1 MNVYLVRCL
10 TLLALCSL
18 AIFKTV
24 SAESTNAHKM
34 TGKITVL
41 KAARLL
47 DVKSGT
53 VVSNPTVII
62 SGERIVSVGS
72 NLAFPPDAKIVD
84 LGDVTLLPGLID
96 SHTHL
101 LQNLSYPLSEM
112 IDESGSMVQNIST
125 NSVAKR
131 ALLGAAMGKEDLDA
145 GITTVRDLGNSG
157 INGDVALRDAINLDW
172 VQGPRIAAST
182 RALSATGGQFDS
194 LSKEMQ
200 GFVDQEYA
208 VISGVEEARKA
219 VRMAL
224 YDGANQIKVI
234 VDTGPRV
241 LSLEEM
247 QVIVAEA
254 HRAGRPVA
262 AHATTEQ
269 STAIAAQAGVNSI
282 EHAYSVSDDVLKLMA
297 KKGIFLVP
305 TDFPDWFYLGK
316 NESELNDVDRERLVR
331 IDNFTNH
338 SRDRLKRAIAAGVK
352 IAFGSDAYYKVPGLT
367 RGNISLLPLRTYIEA
382 GMSPLEVIRAATIGS
397 AELIGWQDRI
407 GTIEAGKFAD
417 IIAVPGNPLE
427 NERLLERVSFVMK
440 GGKVVKQ

>member
-1 MNVYLVRCL
+1 MNGYLVRCL
-10 TLLALCSL
+10 TLMLVFSL
-18 AIFKTV
+18 TMLDAI
-24 SAESTNAHKM
+24 SAESTNSNKLA
-34 TGKITVL
+34 GKITVL

-47 DVKSGT
+47 DVRAGIIIN
-53 VVSNPTVII
+53 NPIVII
-62 SGERIVSVGS
+62 SGERIISAGK
-72 NLAFPPDAKIVD
+72 NLTIPPDAQIID
-84 LGDVTLLPGLID
+84 LGDVTLLPGLVD

-101 LQNLSYPLSEM
+101 LQNLSFSLSEI

-131 ALLGAAMGKEDLDA
+131 VLLGAAMGREDLEA

-157 INGDVALRDAINLDW
+157 INGDIALRDAINLGW

-182 RALSATGGQFDS
+182 RALSAAGGQFEG
-194 LSKEMQ
+194 LSKDMQ
-200 GFVDQEYA
+200 SIVDQEYA
-208 VISGVEEARKA
+208 VVSGVEEARKA
-219 VRMAL
+219 VRAAL
-224 YDGANQIKVI
+224 FDGANQIKVI

-247 QVIVAEA
+247 QIIVAEA
-254 HRAGRPVA
+254 HRADRPVA

-269 STAIAAQAGVNSI
+269 ATAIAAQAGVNSI
-282 EHAYSVSDDVLKLMA
+282 EHAYSISDDVLKMMV

-316 NESELNDVDRERLVR
+316 NETELNDVDRKRLVH

-338 SRDRLKRAIAAGVK
+338 SRDRLKRAIAIGVK

-367 RGNISLLPLRTYIEA
+367 RGTISLLPLRTYIEA
-382 GMSPLEVIRAATIGS
+382 GMSPLDVIRTATIGS
-397 AELIGWQDRI
+397 SELIGWQDRI

-417 IIAVPGNPLE
+417 IIAVPGNPLD
-427 NERLLERVSFVMK
+427 NERLLEQVSFVMK
-440 GGKVVKQ
+440 GGKIVKQ